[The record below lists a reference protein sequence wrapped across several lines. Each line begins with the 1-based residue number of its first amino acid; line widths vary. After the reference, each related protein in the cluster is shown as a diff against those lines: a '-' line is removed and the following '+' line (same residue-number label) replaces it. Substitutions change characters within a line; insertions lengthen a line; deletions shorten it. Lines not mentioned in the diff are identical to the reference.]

1 MQHHLASSKQ
11 VGVTPE
17 DWKAL
22 KNGPSSGKFTDKE
35 LAALAFAEKLTLTP
49 AKINDADVAALKAH
63 FTDAQIVDLDLLIGL
78 INLTNRF
85 TDPMGLELEFPAEK
99 V

>member
-22 KNGPSSGKFTDKE
+22 KYDPASGKFTDKE
-35 LAALAFAEKLTLTP
+35 RAALQYAEKLTLTP
-49 AKINDADVAALKAH
+49 AKITDADVATLKQH
-63 FTDAQIVDLDLLIGL
+63 FSDAQIVDLGLLIGL

-85 TDPMGLELEFPAEK
+85 TDPMGLELEFAAEK